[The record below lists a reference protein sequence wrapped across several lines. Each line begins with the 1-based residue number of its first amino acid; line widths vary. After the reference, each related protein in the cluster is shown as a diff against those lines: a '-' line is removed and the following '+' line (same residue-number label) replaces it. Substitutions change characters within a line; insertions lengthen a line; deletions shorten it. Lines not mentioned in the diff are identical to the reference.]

1 MTKNT
6 TESSFPPFPNAI
18 IQGVARKFVDLYSPI
33 RETPE
38 AFLWL
43 SFITYFGNAI
53 SPFVRLDC
61 ASSEPRFFG
70 VAIGKSGR
78 TRKSAGQNAARD
90 LFKAAISDKQTI
102 VEGFGSAE
110 GLLSVLTEQ
119 ASKHPTILH
128 LDEIN
133 ILASKTSISGSAGI
147 APLHK
152 LFEDHDY
159 DHRLSQTKHTVKD
172 AYLSVI
178 SASTLEDFTT
188 TWDVKH
194 QDAGFFSRLLI
205 VAADTDRRIHRP
217 VDPDPVKLAELVQE
231 VENLVSSLIAD
242 PRVLEMDKEADV
254 LWKAFYDA
262 FGDSPE
268 WNRIDTY
275 GFRLM
280 AVQAVLRKETSV
292 SKANVQEIIEF
303 LQYEVAVRAA
313 VAPVLGENP
322 IAKMEE
328 SIRRQLPESETM
340 RKRDLQHATNANR
353 RGIEVFER
361 AIGNMARIGEIQVQQ
376 KPGSKT
382 VLITRIKIEDEEEI
396 GSPGVLPDVVNKRE
410 DTSVSQNPSENAA
423 LVEVQSDCLHFSA
436 QPAAQK
442 EMVM

>member
-6 TESSFPPFPNAI
+6 TESSFPRFPNGI
-18 IQGVARKFVDLYSPI
+18 IQGVAKKFVDLYSPI

-43 SFITYFGNAI
+43 SFITYLGNAI
-53 SPFVRLDC
+53 SPYVRLDC

-70 VAIGKSGR
+70 VVIGKSGR

-90 LFKAAISDKQTI
+90 LFKAATSDWQEI

-110 GLLSVLTEQ
+110 GLLSVLTRQ
-119 ASKHPTILH
+119 ASKRPTILH

-159 DHRLSQTKHTVKD
+159 DHPLAKTHDRVRD
-172 AYLSVI
+172 AYLSMI

-194 QDAGFFSRLLI
+194 QDAGFFSRLLV
-205 VAADTDRRIHRP
+205 VAADTDRRIARP
-217 VDPDPVKLAELVQE
+217 VDPDSAKLAELVQD
-231 VENLVSSLIAD
+231 VKNLVSSVISS
-242 PRVLEMDKEADV
+242 PRALQMNPEADAI
-254 LWKAFYDA
+254 WKAFYDT
-262 FGDSPE
+262 FGDGPE

-280 AVQAVLRKETSV
+280 AVQAVLRKESSV
-292 SKANVQEIIEF
+292 TKANVQEIIDF
-303 LQYEVAVRAA
+303 LQYEVAVREA
-313 VAPVLGENP
+313 VAPVLGDSL

-328 SIRRQLPESETM
+328 SIRRQLPEGKTM
-340 RKRDLQHATNANR
+340 KRRDLQKATNANR
-353 RGIEVFER
+353 RGIELFEK
-361 AIGNMARIGEIQVQQ
+361 AIGNMARNGEIQVKP

-382 VLITRIKIEDEEEI
+382 IFVTRLKIDDEEEI
-396 GSPGVLPDVVNKRE
+396 GSGGVVPDVVHQGE
-410 DTSVSQNPSENAA
+410 DSSGAQNSSENKAPME
-423 LVEVQSDCLHFSA
+423 VEGDCLHFST
-436 QPAAQK
+436 QPASNK
-442 EMVM
+442 EMIM